1 MKTLLLVPIQTDALF
16 LSEDT
21 LVTEASADFS
31 RLPYFNGTRDVNA
44 DVANLSESI
53 VSQPLQDQ
61 NLRLR
66 KGLHLHWALPDALN
80 RGRHLDDGRTEFPVV
95 PNRWLVTRKG
105 LGADKSWVIESDYLF
120 PEEKD
125 ILLLPENDPIRM
137 ARRESIT
144 VPVPVTNPESGK
156 QPFRYMGRK
165 MEADKYPLN
174 DSPDRYPKLTT
185 VGYGEPSFAA
195 FYPNCHSVFGFHDP
209 EIGDNNQVSY
219 DIIGWYS
226 DSADEFYNNLVKN
239 VPAAGLEQ
247 HIKERAGWI
256 LIPGAGVTGSPEHTL
271 LYSRIVVNTAGING
285 TLPQGE
291 VENLSVVMGNTGT
304 EALSVYLAKALE
316 GTMQGASNKAL
327 NIEEQLEALYLLDK
341 LDNRVLDLDA
351 KFDESRHESGFNS
364 LAGGYLWTISVESPS
379 DAPADAGKAANKPVL
394 PADIATLLNDANRQQ
409 AEYDQATFQLQ
420 SLGTQ
425 LFADWYKYMV
435 STYPPEDTRVD
446 YPEIDE
452 VRYFIEDKVMGPLR
466 IKDRDTGK
474 LMLATPDDIANGTPP
489 ASSADDTVESLATV
503 LARAVNDLYTRLTNL
518 NASNAALPGS
528 SDDFFVLKRIGG
540 PRYWEPKE
548 PVVLLANDT
557 PGDSVLKPTERH
569 GQDGRLRSDG
579 LLECSVVQVANTFNV
594 ISGGQTMIDGNA
606 GLMNVISSST
616 WTGQPWN
623 PFRLDW
629 EVELA
634 PLSQGTNL
642 EERDYDADF
651 LTRRPIPNF
660 NFPVNATDLVAN
672 RKVTADYQGRNPNIY
687 VGRSLLTP
695 QAKKNLNGRLE
706 AYLRENLLLPFLEK
720 NPNHPAKEA
729 LDAPE
734 KLHAKLITFGRVMA
748 VDLGIIVVGNP
759 LVTFGQFIAGN
770 LGIIG
775 VDNPV
780 ATALEAFLK
789 IADADLHL
797 LSQALSGF
805 NDAMIQL
812 RQTFQLPIVDP
823 IGFKD
828 YRPFTEEVAHL
839 AANSSWLAPQP
850 LTDFNPIRTGEMV
863 INQLRLV
870 DTFGQKRDIA
880 LGKLDRVLGSGPT
893 PTLNADSK
901 IAVPLQPR
909 LAQPARLHFRWLSA
923 NDGTQQMNDHPDTT
937 PICGWILTNQLD
949 DSIVV
954 YDATG
959 NMLGSIEAEAD
970 TFAPTLARWNP
981 APGALAPVEA
991 ADISNPYLNKM
1002 VAKLRSGGPTFV
1014 AQFLDGLDTAMST
1027 IEPETF
1033 ESQQALS
1040 LLMGRPIAL
1049 VRASLNLE
1057 LQGVAAV
1064 DQGWSAFYR
1073 DRGDGDTERNRDGF
1087 TKVKFPVRIGKHN
1100 QFNDGLVGYWKEE
1113 ANGDLEPNFRLNQM
1127 PLPSITH
1134 ANIQMLNDAQ
1144 IPFFQSI
1151 DDEPQ
1156 FVSMLID
1163 PRGKVHVTTG
1173 ILPVKE
1179 INVPQDQYLPA
1190 MQRLGV
1196 TFLTSPLLTPA
1207 NKIKS
1212 LLPTEE
1218 GFDWSWIE
1226 RASTTSWR
1234 EVFTYQTIG
1243 RGDFQRVFAE
1253 VIFEELLEKKWLE
1266 PVSGDD
1272 YTILPGANRLALND
1286 QFQLVEGEIST
1297 IVGTGASLK
1306 KSVFRQNLAA
1316 NGNLGDRLWIKL
1328 GDTDINWIEAIT
1340 DRPDIF
1346 VIQPKEDRFSQALP
1360 DFGMEFLL
1368 EEVLQQCAQSLTEP
1382 TTAVAF
1388 EDDRMWIRE
1397 GWLKLSTTTQ

>member
-21 LVTEASADFS
+21 LTTEASADFS

-44 DVANLSESI
+44 DVANISESI

-61 NLRLR
+61 NLRLK

-80 RGRHLDDGRTEFPVV
+80 RGRHLENGKTVFPVV
-95 PNRWLVTRKG
+95 PNRWLVTRRG
-105 LGADKSWVIESDYLF
+105 LGADKSWVVESDYLF
-120 PEEKD
+120 PEEKY
-125 ILLLPENDPIRM
+125 ILAMPEDDPVRV
-137 ARRESIT
+137 ARRDSIT
-144 VPVPVTNPESGK
+144 VPMPVSDPESGQ

-165 MEADKYPLN
+165 VDAGQYPLN
-174 DSPDRYPKLTT
+174 DTPDRYSNLTT

-209 EIGDNNQVSY
+209 EIGDSSQVTY
-219 DIIGWYS
+219 DIVGWYS
-226 DSADEFYNNLVKN
+226 DPANEFYDNLVKN
-239 VPAAGLEQ
+239 VPTADLEQ

-256 LIPGAGVTGSPEHTL
+256 LVPEAGVTGSPDQTL
-271 LYSRIVVNTAGING
+271 LYSRIEVNTTGVVG

-291 VENLSVVMGNTGT
+291 VEDLSVIMGNTGT
-304 EALSVYLAKALE
+304 EALSVFLSKALE
-316 GTMQGASNKAL
+316 GSVPGASGKAMSM
-327 NIEEQLEALYLLDK
+327 EEQLEALYLLDK
-341 LDNRVLDLDA
+341 LDNCVLDLDA

-364 LAGGYLWTISVESPS
+364 LAGGYLWTISVESPV
-379 DAPADAGKAANKPVL
+379 DAPADADKAANKPVL
-394 PADIATLLNDANRQQ
+394 PSDIAILLNDANRQQ

-425 LFADWYKYMV
+425 LFSDWYKYMI

-466 IKDRDTGK
+466 IKDAETGK
-474 LMLATPDDIANGTPP
+474 LILSTPDDIANGTLP
-489 ASSADDTVESLATV
+489 ARSADDTVESLATV
-503 LARAVNDLYTRLTNL
+503 LARAINDLYNRLTAL
-518 NASNAALPGS
+518 NTANAAS
-528 SDDFFVLKRIGG
+528 TDDFFVLKRIGG

-548 PVVLLANDT
+548 PVILLANDT
-557 PGDSVLKPTERH
+557 PGDSILKPTERH

-579 LLECSVVQVANTFNV
+579 FLECPVVKVADTFNV
-594 ISGGQTMIDGNA
+594 ISAGQAMIDGKPGLINA
-606 GLMNVISSST
+606 ISTTT

-634 PLSQGTNL
+634 PLSQGTNM
-642 EERDYDADF
+642 EERDYDPDF
-651 LTRRPIPNF
+651 LTGRPTSNLDLSAGALSNF
-660 NFPVNATDLVAN
+660 NFPVNATDLIPDLETTVEFH
-672 RKVTADYQGRNPNIY
+672 GRNPNIY

-720 NPNHPAKEA
+720 HPNHAAKEA

-734 KLHAKLITFGRVMA
+734 KLHANLVKHGRAMA
-748 VDLGIIVVGNP
+748 ADLGIS
-759 LVTFGQFIAGN
+759 
-770 LGIIG
+770 G

-789 IADADLHL
+789 IDDADLHL

-805 NDAMIQL
+805 NDAMVQL
-812 RQTFQLPIVDP
+812 RQTFQLPIADP

-828 YRPFTEEVAHL
+828 YRPFTEEVARL
-839 AANSSWLAPQP
+839 ADNSSWLAPQP

-880 LGKLDRVLGSGPT
+880 IGKLDRVLGSGPT
-893 PTLNADSK
+893 PTLNANSK

-923 NDGTQQMNDHPDTT
+923 TEGTQQMNDHPDTS
-937 PICGWILTNQLD
+937 PVCGWILTNQLD

-954 YDATG
+954 YDASG

-970 TFAPTLARWNP
+970 TNDPNLARWNP
-981 APGALAPVEA
+981 APGPSVPVLP

-1002 VAKLRSGGPTFV
+1002 VAKLRSGGAIFV

-1027 IEPETF
+1027 IEPEAF

-1064 DQGWSAFYR
+1064 DQGWNAFYR
-1073 DRGDGDTERNRDGF
+1073 DRGDGNTERNRDKF
-1087 TKVKFPVRIGKHN
+1087 TQVKFPVRIGKHN

-1127 PLPSITH
+1127 PLPGITH
-1134 ANIQMLNDAQ
+1134 PNIQMLNDAQ

-1151 DDEPQ
+1151 EDSPQ

-1163 PRGKVHVTTG
+1163 PRGKVHVTSG
-1173 ILPVKE
+1173 ILPVKA

-1196 TFLTSPLLTPA
+1196 TFLTSPLLTPG
-1207 NKIKS
+1207 NKIKT

-1218 GFDWSWIE
+1218 GFDWSWVE
-1226 RASTTSWR
+1226 RTTPAAWR
-1234 EVFTYQTIG
+1234 EVYTYQTIE
-1243 RGDFQRVFAE
+1243 RADFQRVFAE
-1253 VIFEELLEKKWLE
+1253 VVFEELLEKKWLE

-1272 YTILPGANRLALND
+1272 YTILPGANRPGLND
-1286 QFQLVEGEIST
+1286 QFQLVEGDIT
-1297 IVGTGASLK
+1297 TLIGTGASLK

-1328 GDTDINWIEAIT
+1328 GETDINWIEAIP

-1346 VIQPKEDRFSQALP
+1346 AIQPKEDRFSQALP
-1360 DFGMEFLL
+1360 GFGMEFLL

-1382 TTAVAF
+1382 TTAAAF
-1388 EDDRMWIRE
+1388 DNDSMWIRE